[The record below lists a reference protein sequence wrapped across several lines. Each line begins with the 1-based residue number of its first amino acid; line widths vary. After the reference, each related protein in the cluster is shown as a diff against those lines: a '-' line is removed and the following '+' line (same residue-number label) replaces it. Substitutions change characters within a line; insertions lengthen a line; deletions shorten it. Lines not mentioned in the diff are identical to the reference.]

1 MRRVGIFAAAVFLP
15 AAALFPA
22 SVPAAEELSAAGAAS
37 ISAAPSAS
45 DPQRAEPPVRK
56 DYLWPPGKRGKVILL
71 WEHLDDSNDQEFEDF
86 TAFVSYKQSH
96 FQVWSG
102 EFTDGFQLGGY
113 LRDKRRS
120 TYAGLYRFR
129 DDFDHVLQFD
139 TEQVLAKGW
148 VLPVMLRGIYVID
161 HDEKVAAAAGTD
173 ERVGDQEQLQFG
185 TGFDWY
191 HMDYNFMS
199 LRAISDP
206 RAGGR
211 WSFILSE
218 RFHNGEQIYVQP
230 GYIIRTDRSTGWFVQ
245 GKIKA
250 FRWSIGDYDRFDYT
264 DVDRTI
270 VAAGVELT
278 Y

>member
-1 MRRVGIFAAAVFLP
+1 MRRRLLP
-15 AAALFPA
+15 AALAL
-22 SVPAAEELSAAGAAS
+22 LLGAAGFSAPALAA
-37 ISAAPSAS
+37 A
-45 DPQRAEPPVRK
+45 DPLRVEEERAERPGQI
-56 DYLWPPGKRGKVILL
+56 DAQWPPGKRGKVILM

-86 TAFVSYKQSH
+86 SAFVSYKQSH

-113 LRDKRRS
+113 LRDRRRS
-120 TYAGLYRFR
+120 TYSGLYRFR

-139 TEQVLAKGW
+139 TEQVLGKGW
-148 VLPVMLRGIYVID
+148 VLPVMLRGISVID
-161 HDEKVAAAAGTD
+161 HDEKVLAAAGTD
-173 ERVGDQEQLQFG
+173 ERVGDKEQLQFG
-185 TGFDWY
+185 TGFDKYYGDW
-191 HMDYNFMS
+191 DFMS
-199 LRAISDP
+199 FRAISDP

-211 WSFILSE
+211 WSFILSN
-218 RFHNGEQIYVQP
+218 RFHHSEPIYVQP

-250 FRWSIGDYDRFDYT
+250 FRWLIGDYDRFDYT